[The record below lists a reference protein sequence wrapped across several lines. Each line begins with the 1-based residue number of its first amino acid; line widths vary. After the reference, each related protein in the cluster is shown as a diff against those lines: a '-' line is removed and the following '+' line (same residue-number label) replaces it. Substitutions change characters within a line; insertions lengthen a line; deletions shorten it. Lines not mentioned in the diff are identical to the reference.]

1 MRNATAETE
10 AHPGPFTSGSAAF
23 PTAPGLAPK
32 WRVDALPNWLR
43 RPTTTKTVNETS
55 REEWAE
61 WRGGEVERGVR
72 GSVRITLNHALTMS
86 QGPAS
91 AAVPSLLSAA
101 CCLAKTN
108 LAAILCFK
116 CRVVLPLIHLPSPA
130 PLCATTSL
138 RYFRSAAANE
148 FLFASDSSGVK
159 SSCVHE
165 FFSSL
170 SPAMRLRAH
179 VLIRFHSPIIT

>member
-1 MRNATAETE
+1 MEICAMPQLRRRLTL
-10 AHPGPFTSGSAAF
+10 F
-23 PTAPGLAPK
+23 PSPQASLRSQQLQV
-32 WRVDALPNWLR
+32 WLPNGVLMRCQIGCAAQQQQQKQGTR
-43 RPTTTKTVNETS
+43 RAGRS
-55 REEWAE
+55 
-61 WRGGEVERGVR
+61 GQSGEVERGVR
-72 GSVRITLNHALTMS
+72 ASVRITLNHALTMS
-86 QGPAS
+86 QGP

-116 CRVVLPLIHLPSPA
+116 CRIVLPLLLLPSPA

>member
-43 RPTTTKTVNETS
+43 RPTTTTTTVIETS

-61 WRGGEVERGVR
+61 WRGGEGCACKRPNYIK
-72 GSVRITLNHALTMS
+72 SCINHEPRPCFCCCALF
-86 QGPAS
+86 
-91 AAVPSLLSAA
+91 LLAA

-116 CRVVLPLIHLPSPA
+116 CRIVLPLLLLPSPA

-165 FFSSL
+165 FFSCL

>member
-1 MRNATAETE
+1 MPQLRRRLTLV
-10 AHPGPFTSGSAAF
+10 PSPQ
-23 PTAPGLAPK
+23 APLRSQQLQV
-32 WRVDALPNWLR
+32 WLPNGVLMRCQIGCAGQQQQQQQWTR
-43 RPTTTKTVNETS
+43 RAGRSGQSGV
-55 REEWAE
+55 
-61 WRGGEVERGVR
+61 VERGVR
-72 GSVRITLNHALTMS
+72 ASVRITLNHALTMS

-91 AAVPSLLSAA
+91 AAVPSLLSAD

-116 CRVVLPLIHLPSPA
+116 CRIVLPLLLLPSPA